1 MAAHRFGG
9 IGGALAVVVLALGA
23 CAGEGGDDLTA
34 EEQMEAALDE
44 AADEMVEDPGATGTT
59 VAAARETRP
68 EPVDLD
74 LPRETSYAHATWTVT
89 EVAFQEA
96 GVDEYGYE
104 TPPRAIVGF
113 TVANVGEGGTDL
125 TVSPWLLSLLDG
137 DGTRLPAPF
146 DALEEEVVVVGGD
159 AGFEATFE
167 LDEGT
172 AAEDLEGYT
181 VQIGEEGYVPAPI
194 PLSGLVPAPGYPVTL
209 TMPAEVGGVMNGGPA
224 AIRNLSGVVTLD
236 FAGHRAEEGTRFLA
250 VQGDMQGG
258 DGAHFYPSWNDIRV
272 SVDGIQADE
281 APDSPTL
288 PNSFSNGGTATGTW
302 VFVIPEDGKDGLVH
316 FGSQSAPDVPGGP
329 FTLPA
334 LP

>member
-1 MAAHRFGG
+1 MAAHRFVG
-9 IGGALAVVVLALGA
+9 IGGALAVAVLALGA

-44 AADEMVEDPGATGTT
+44 AAGGMAEETGSTETT
-59 VAAARETRP
+59 VAEARETRP
-68 EPVDLD
+68 EPVDVD
-74 LPRETSYAHATWTVT
+74 VPRETSYAHATWTVT

-96 GVDEYGYE
+96 SVDEFGYE
-104 TPPRAIVGF
+104 TGPLAIVGF
-113 TVANVGEGGTDL
+113 TVANTGEGGTDL
-125 TVSPWLLSLLDG
+125 TVTPWLLSLLDG
-137 DGTRLPAPF
+137 DGGRVPAPM
-146 DALEEEVVVVGGD
+146 DALEEEIVVVGGD
-159 AGFEATFE
+159 ADFEATFE

-172 AAEDLEGYT
+172 TAEDLEQYT

-194 PLSGLVPAPGYPVTL
+194 PLSGTVPVPGYPVTL
-209 TMPAEVGGVMNGGPA
+209 TLPAEIGGVMNGGPA
-224 AIRNLSGVVTLD
+224 AIRNLSGVITLD

-258 DGAHFYPSWNDIRV
+258 DGGHFYPSWNDVRV

-281 APDSPTL
+281 ALDSPTL
-288 PNSFSNGGTATGTW
+288 PNSFSNGGTASATW
-302 VFVIPEDGKDGLVH
+302 VFVIPADGKDGMVH

-329 FTLPA
+329 FTFPA